1 MRAKKKPQKPHQL
14 RVLLDQEEQGHLVKC
29 ARIMLDEP
37 DQMHPP
43 SKPAVIRWALRKCAA
58 EAPGG

>member
-1 MRAKKKPQKPHQL
+1 MTPKKKPPKPKRL
-14 RVLLDQEEQGHLVKC
+14 GVALDQEGQIHLVKC

-43 SKPAVIRWALRKCAA
+43 SKPAIIRWALRKCAA
-58 EAPGG
+58 EASGG